1 MCSIESTPSKYKRPT
16 PISLSISYGEL
27 ALLSAYNKERK
38 EMRTSNR
45 LTRQDPMRNMR
56 MSDRVSEA
64 LKSNMNIQD
73 AMDYVRMKESM
84 GDMNE
89 GAPKSK

>member
-1 MCSIESTPSKYKRPT
+1 MCSIESTPSKYKRLT
-16 PISLSISYGEL
+16 PISSSISYGEL

-38 EMRTSNR
+38 EMKTSNR

-56 MSDRVSEA
+56 ISDRTSKA
-64 LKSNMNIQD
+64 LKSRMNIQD

-84 GDMNE
+84 GKTSADAMF
-89 GAPKSK
+89 S